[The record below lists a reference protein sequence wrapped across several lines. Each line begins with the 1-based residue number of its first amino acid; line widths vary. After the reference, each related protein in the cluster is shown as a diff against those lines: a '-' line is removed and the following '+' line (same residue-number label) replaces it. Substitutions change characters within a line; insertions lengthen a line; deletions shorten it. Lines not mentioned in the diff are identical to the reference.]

1 MDYTLIGLVLVAF
14 LYLFHRII
22 TLEGRVKRMNNT
34 VNQLTKQVELP
45 ESPINQEL
53 RELIKEGEDVKAIKE
68 ARKVLGFSL
77 VEGKEYV
84 DSLKMECK

>member
-14 LYLFHRII
+14 LYLFNRIV
-22 TLEGRVKRMNNT
+22 TLEGRVIRMKNT
-34 VNQLTKQVELP
+34 VDQLTKQVELP
-45 ESPINQEL
+45 EDPINQEL

-84 DSLKMECK
+84 DSLKMERK

>member
-1 MDYTLIGLVLVAF
+1 MF
-14 LYLFHRII
+14 NRIV
-22 TLEGRVKRMNNT
+22 TLEGRVIRMKNT
-34 VNQLTKQVELP
+34 VDQLTKQVELP
-45 ESPINQEL
+45 EDPINQEL

-84 DSLKMECK
+84 DSLKMERK